1 MLASNFKVNHQ
12 IGQGAYSKVKIGT
25 GLQDKKEYAIKI
37 FNKYILKKK
46 KKMKQ
51 GKYVSEFEIVL
62 NELNIHLQLN
72 HENIIKIYSVLND
85 DNKDKIYFILEYCS

>member
-1 MLASNFKVNHQ
+1 
-12 IGQGAYSKVKIGT
+12 
-25 GLQDKKEYAIKI
+25 
-37 FNKYILKKK
+37 
-46 KKMKQ
+46 MKQ

-85 DNKDKIYFILEYCS
+85 DNKDKIYFVLEYCSQGTLLNWDDDL